1 MEQPKE
7 EVNNYSAEEK
17 LNDSANIV
25 NRYLVLG
32 PPTMESSFEIGGSI
46 NSEEFEEG
54 KRGDIY
60 ESTHS
65 VPK

>member
-1 MEQPKE
+1 M
-7 EVNNYSAEEK
+7 
-17 LNDSANIV
+17 

-32 PPTMESSFEIGGSI
+32 PPTMESSLEIGGSI

-60 ESTHS
+60 ESTHPVS
-65 VPK
+65 KEMEAAIVSK

>member
-1 MEQPKE
+1 M
-7 EVNNYSAEEK
+7 
-17 LNDSANIV
+17 
-25 NRYLVLG
+25 NRYLVSG
-32 PPTMESSFEIGGSI
+32 PPTTESPFEIGGSI

-65 VPK
+65 VPKEMEAAIVSK